1 MEDRQECFSAPADV
15 LSLAAMHAG
24 SLALDNLHDRQE
36 GAAPTVRARWLSCHG
51 SREGGMSEVGSD
63 TILSSRCFSPPVCL
77 SLCAHARTSKRKA
90 VWTE

>member
-63 TILSSRCFSPPVCL
+63 TILSSRCFSLCVCP
-77 SLCAHARTSKRKA
+77 CVRTHERVNARLFGRSK
-90 VWTE
+90 